1 MGSEALRSLL
11 CQPVDFYQRP
21 ESTSTI
27 SDKNRVLRYT
37 RADFAELN
45 RLCHAK
51 LHCPKGESDREP
63 YFGQGEVSANKITLP
78 EWALWAECH
87 GV

>member
-51 LHCPKGESDREP
+51 LHCPKGESEK
-63 YFGQGEVSANKITLP
+63 GEGPLCSVLAGAATGRLGRRP
-78 EWALWAECH
+78 
-87 GV
+87 